1 MSKRC
6 SICTDAFEAAKR
18 DKCPKCQLLTDLR
31 IDKITILL
39 KLAETIPRRAKRYL
53 ERVNYF
59 TPYSVEPIPLLPD
72 GIKNHQA
79 RRAIGSNEK
88 TSVYWCSKC
97 NVPLSKPFCL
107 LCKLRGKKD
116 DH

>member
-1 MSKRC
+1 MAKRC

-18 DKCPKCQLLTDLR
+18 DKCPKCQILTDLG
-31 IDKITILL
+31 IDKIRILL

-53 ERVNYF
+53 DRVNYF

-72 GIKNHQA
+72 GIKDHQA
-79 RRAIGSNEK
+79 RRAIGSNER

-97 NVPLSKPFCL
+97 NVPLSRPFCL
-107 LCKLRGKKD
+107 VCKLRGKKD
-116 DH
+116 DY

>member
-1 MSKRC
+1 MAKRC

-18 DKCPKCQLLTDLR
+18 DKCPKCQLLTDLG
-31 IDKITILL
+31 IDKIRILL

-53 ERVNYF
+53 DRVNYF

-72 GIKNHQA
+72 GIKDHQA

-88 TSVYWCSKC
+88 TNVYWCSRC
-97 NVPLSKPFCL
+97 NVPMSVPVCPVCKPKGF
-107 LCKLRGKKD
+107 
-116 DH
+116 